1 MHSSSFAVTAPPAG
15 TLEKQD
21 CGGHHSKVKVLPP
34 RLGTVLFR
42 GHVFHWNTGKF
53 HTVPD
58 TQPPNQTPCKVF
70 IPSCQSV
77 QNVRG
82 ISQFSFFLDSQDGCA
97 NFVQTNPSLSFPIH
111 FFQKYVKSFWCNLA
125 VRWLLVVSRKTKAA
139 LASSGEVESEN
150 WR

>member
-1 MHSSSFAVTAPPAG
+1 MGASHQGEGSTPQTGDSALQRARVPLEYGEILHSSRYPA
-15 TLEKQD
+15 
-21 CGGHHSKVKVLPP
+21 S
-34 RLGTVLFR
+34 
-42 GHVFHWNTGKF
+42 
-53 HTVPD
+53 
-58 TQPPNQTPCKVF
+58 QPTPCKAF

-82 ISQFSFFLDSQDGCA
+82 ISQFSFFLDSQDGRA

-139 LASSGEVESEN
+139 LAGAGEVESEN